1 MKKADKSTP
10 CMLSVLDQAT
20 LQISPG
26 STLSS
31 YGASSRILNLLHLAT
46 PPEIIQHLGSLTLL
60 RTGQHLQRL
69 CDTKRELPSL
79 RQST

>member
-1 MKKADKSTP
+1 
-10 CMLSVLDQAT
+10 MLSVLDQAT
-20 LQISPG
+20 SQISPG

-31 YGASSRILNLLHLAT
+31 YGASSRDLSLLHLAT
-46 PPEIIQHLGSLTLL
+46 RPKSLQHPGPLTLL